1 MAQQKSEQK
10 KLLSEVMEADQK
22 NGLYEEANKMVT
34 AVEWLYQQLWN
45 ELKDKFTWYAI
56 REKALKMEQEKEYET
71 KCIWYGRGILAAK
84 EDRIGELKPKRT
96 I

>member
-1 MAQQKSEQK
+1 
-10 KLLSEVMEADQK
+10 ME
-22 NGLYEEANKMVT
+22 NKQT
-34 AVEWLYQQLWN
+34 PVEWLYQQLWN

-71 KCIWYGRGILAAK
+71 KAIWYGRGILAAK
-84 EDRIGELKPKRT
+84 EDRIDELKPKRT